1 MLLLVLWLVVLSW
14 EIFHA
19 VAGSVVGGSKLGGS
33 CCRSFCCWFCV
44 DRFCRW
50 WFYVSGFSAT

>member
-19 VAGSVVGGSKLGGS
+19 VAGSVVGGSKLGDIS
-33 CCRSFCCWFCV
+33 CCCWFCG
-44 DRFCRW
+44 W
-50 WFYVSGFSAT
+50 WF